1 MKSPSQNLPEGLL
14 PLRRGRPRVELNLSY
29 EELRSA

>member
-1 MKSPSQNLPEGLL
+1 MKPPSLNLPEGLL

>member
-1 MKSPSQNLPEGLL
+1 MKSPSLNLPEGLL
-14 PLRRGRPRVELNLSY
+14 PQRRGRRWVEINLSY

>member
-1 MKSPSQNLPEGLL
+1 MKSPSQDLPEGLL
-14 PLRRGRPRVELNLSY
+14 LLRRGRPGVELNLRY

>member
-1 MKSPSQNLPEGLL
+1 MKSPSLNLPEGLL
-14 PLRRGRPRVELNLSY
+14 LLRRGRPWVEINLSY

>member
-14 PLRRGRPRVELNLSY
+14 LLRRGRRWVEINLSY